1 MGQLPSPVAQG
12 RTSVYF
18 YGTFEHAMDDRG
30 RIAVPAVYRRAF
42 TEGGVVR
49 PSAEGCVELYAP
61 EAFQAEVERR
71 LSGADQSTR
80 TQAARRTRRG
90 FLAEAFPVEL
100 DRQGRILLPPPV
112 RAAAAID
119 GRAVIVGCGD
129 YIEVW
134 DAARWLQE
142 QAAIA
147 AAEAEELAR

>member
-1 MGQLPSPVAQG
+1 M
-12 RTSVYF
+12 YF

-42 TEGGVVR
+42 SEGGVVR
-49 PSAEGCVELYAP
+49 PSVEGCVELYAP
-61 EAFQAEVERR
+61 DAFQAEVERR
-71 LSGADQSTR
+71 LSGDDESTR
-80 TQAARRTRRG
+80 TQSARRSRRG

-100 DRQGRILLPPPV
+100 DRQGRILLPPPI

-134 DAARWLQE
+134 DAARWQQE

-147 AAEAEELAR
+147 AAESEELAR